1 MMADTEIRPE
11 SGGIDPARTLMY
23 REAEEAGAAVARFL
37 AANRDTLR
45 RIGERLRQTPPALVV
60 TCARGSSAHAAA
72 YGKFAIET
80 MTGVVTAPAALS
92 IASIYPAPARPAAA
106 PALRLCIAI
115 SQSGRSPDLLAAV
128 EAQRAEGAYVVA
140 LVNVADSPLA
150 GIADEVLALN
160 AGPELSVAATK
171 SYLVSL
177 VGMAAIVAA
186 WTQDAALEAAIE
198 RLPDLLPRA
207 FALDWS
213 GALPMLTNANGLF
226 VIGRGYS
233 YGAALEVALKLKET
247 SGLHAE
253 CFSAAEVKHGPM
265 AIVGE
270 EFPILALAGS
280 DAAGDD
286 VRETAAL
293 FEARGAQVC
302 LADASGGAG
311 TLPAL
316 AEHPMIEP
324 MLMVESF
331 YALAA
336 RLAVARGH
344 DPDSP
349 PYLNK
354 VTRTV

>member
-1 MMADTEIRPE
+1 MMAETALRPE
-11 SGGIDPARTLMY
+11 TAAIDPAATLMY
-23 REAEEAGAAVARFL
+23 REAAEAGAAVARFL
-37 AANRDTLR
+37 DANRDAID
-45 RIGERLRQTPPALVV
+45 RIGARLRAAPPAVVV

-80 MTGVVTAPAALS
+80 MTRVVTAPAALS
-92 IASIYPAPARPAAA
+92 IASIYPARGAPAAA
-106 PALRLCIAI
+106 RGNRLCIAI
-115 SQSGRSPDLLAAV
+115 SQSGRSPDLIAAV

-140 LVNVADSPLA
+140 LVNVADSPLV

-160 AGPELSVAATK
+160 AGPEVSVAATK

-177 VGMAAIVAA
+177 VGLAAIVAA
-186 WTQDAALEAAIE
+186 WTQDAALGEAID
-198 RLPDLLPRA
+198 RLPALLPRA
-207 FALDWS
+207 FALDWHA
-213 GALPMLTNANGLF
+213 ALPTLTDATSLF
-226 VIGRGYS
+226 VIGRGYG

-265 AIVGE
+265 ALVGRG
-270 EFPILALAGS
+270 FPILALAGS

-293 FEARGAQVC
+293 FEARGARVC
-302 LADASGGAG
+302 LADTCGGAG

-316 AEHPMIEP
+316 ADHPMIEP
-324 MLMVESF
+324 ILMVESF